1 MAKIKFL
8 SAAWKNLVMINY
20 EVDSTILKPYL
31 PPNTEL
37 DLWLGKCLVSMVGF
51 LFLETRLAFGR
62 QNG

>member
-31 PPNTEL
+31 PPILNSTYG
-37 DLWLGKCLVSMVGF
+37 W
-51 LFLETRLAFGR
+51 A
-62 QNG
+62 NAW